1 MVFNIRSGMGRECEE
16 IFQGLKEE
24 IASPDSQTPVIHL
37 EPQITPWFFMESAEF
52 SALISV
58 FQLAVVLWIKICI
71 KLLLALSQF

>member
-37 EPQITPWFFMESAEF
+37 EPQITPWF